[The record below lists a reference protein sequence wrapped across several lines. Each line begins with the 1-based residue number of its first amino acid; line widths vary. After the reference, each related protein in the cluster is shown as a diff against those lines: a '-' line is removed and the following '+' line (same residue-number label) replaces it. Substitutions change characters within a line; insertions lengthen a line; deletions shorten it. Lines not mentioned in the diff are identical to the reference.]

1 MPGSSALDVLTEDL
15 LVRVREKIGD
25 ELDSK
30 TWRLVCKEFSRVD
43 SVTRTTLRVLRVEFL
58 FILLDKY
65 PYIKTLDLSVCPRV
79 NDGTVSF
86 LLSQLSLSWTRSLKS
101 LILSRSTGLRYRGLE
116 MLARAC
122 PLLESVDVSYCCG
135 FGDREAAALSFASGL
150 KEVKLDK
157 CLNVTDVGLA
167 KIAVRC
173 VNLERL
179 SLKWCMEIS
188 DLGIDLLCKKCLDLK
203 SLDVSYLKLT
213 NDSFCSIATLAK
225 LESLV
230 MVGCPCVDDTGL
242 RFLESGCPLL
252 KTIFVSRCKF
262 VSSTGLISVI
272 RGHSG
277 LLQLD
282 AGHCFSELSTTLLH
296 HMRDLKNLEAIT
308 MDGARISDSCFQTIS
323 FNCKSLVEIGLS
335 KCLGVTNTDSCRGLV
350 CLKIESCNMIT
361 EKGLYQL
368 GSFCLQLEEIDLT
381 DCNGVNDKG
390 LEYLSRCSELLF
402 LKLGLCENISDKG
415 LFYIAS
421 NCLRIQG
428 LDLYKC
434 SGIGDDG
441 LAALSNGCKKLK
453 KLNLSYCVNVT
464 DRGMEHIRFI
474 EDLSDLELRGLTKI
488 TSAGLTALAAG
499 CKRLADL
506 DLKHCAKIDDSG
518 FWALAYYSQNLRQIN
533 LSYCALSDMALCMVM
548 GNMTRLQD
556 AKLVHL
562 TNCTRE
568 GFELALRSCCMRI
581 KKVKLLAPIRFLL
594 SSEILETL
602 HAAGCKIRWD

>member
-122 PLLESVDVSYCCG
+122 PLLESVDLSYCCG

-335 KCLGVTNTDSCRGLV
+335 KCLGVTNTGITQLVSGCVNLKTIDLTCCHSITDDAISAIADSCRGLV

-368 GSFCLQLEEIDLT
+368 GSFCLRLEEIDLT

-428 LDLYKC
+428 LDLYK
-434 SGIGDDG
+434 
-441 LAALSNGCKKLK
+441 
-453 KLNLSYCVNVT
+453 
-464 DRGMEHIRFI
+464 
-474 EDLSDLELRGLTKI
+474 
-488 TSAGLTALAAG
+488 
-499 CKRLADL
+499 
-506 DLKHCAKIDDSG
+506 
-518 FWALAYYSQNLRQIN
+518 
-533 LSYCALSDMALCMVM
+533 
-548 GNMTRLQD
+548 
-556 AKLVHL
+556 
-562 TNCTRE
+562 
-568 GFELALRSCCMRI
+568 
-581 KKVKLLAPIRFLL
+581 
-594 SSEILETL
+594 
-602 HAAGCKIRWD
+602 

>member
-252 KTIFVSRCKF
+252 K
-262 VSSTGLISVI
+262 
-272 RGHSG
+272 
-277 LLQLD
+277 
-282 AGHCFSELSTTLLH
+282 ELSTTLLH

-335 KCLGVTNTDSCRGLV
+335 KCLGVTNTGITQLVSGCVNLKTIDLTCCQSITDDAISAIADSCRGLV

>member
-122 PLLESVDVSYCCG
+122 PLLESVDLSYCCG

-368 GSFCLQLEEIDLT
+368 GSFCLRLEEIDLT